1 MHLKMQAIMS
11 FVRSDT
17 YEKEISKRDFE
28 IEHLKELLKRK
39 HELEKRDLEIKRLK
53 KLLEAP
59 PPEETDSLIEEKTDS
74 VIDSESESG
83 SEESESET
91 ESEESASES
100 ESEESDSDY
109 EPDEEDNSRQ
119 DRMQACSHC
128 KELGHKITRCP
139 LRWNTVIRN
148 LRCNQEVLRDYV
160 IENE

>member
-1 MHLKMQAIMS
+1 MPKLGFNLLNWTASISDDFFPHIERLKKIGY
-11 FVRSDT
+11 DGI
-17 YEKEISKRDFE
+17 EICMGQQDPAAY
-28 IEHLKELLKRK
+28 
-39 HELEKRDLEIKRLK
+39 KRLK

-74 VIDSESESG
+74 VSESESESE

-128 KELGHKITRCP
+128 KELGHKITKCP

-160 IENE
+160 LESE